1 MNKICPACHLPIF
14 ESFAGFAGPQ
24 CRCRFDAKV
33 AASGKTH
40 FADDATLAHIA
51 DLEAKLREANEKLAA
66 WEAQP
71 VYCWVLGDT
80 DEYSNARGFVDAFM
94 CKDGEFTTPLIK
106 RSTTDTTHLDAIKRE
121 ERRKGMETILR
132 LVEKRRSEAFSIYG
146 ITETDTGAQYMGDD
160 VSEAADEE
168 AFAIQEAIR
177 ALIEKEKE

>member
-1 MNKICPACHLPIF
+1 M
-14 ESFAGFAGPQ
+14 
-24 CRCRFDAKV
+24 
-33 AASGKTH
+33 T
-40 FADDATLAHIA
+40 
-51 DLEAKLREANEKLAA
+51 
-66 WEAQP
+66 
-71 VYCWVLGDT
+71 T
-80 DEYSNARGFVDAFM
+80 DENGRFEFEG
-94 CKDGEFTTPLIK
+94 KDGEFTTPLIK